1 MGKLLLVIV
10 ILGVAIY
17 LVVRMAELL
26 ASRRRARRGGGGGGS
41 LGRLKPTPRPSGPLG
56 PDDDPEFLRDLNRRK
71 RPKDAKDE

>member
-1 MGKLLLVIV
+1 MGKLLLVII

-17 LVVRMAELL
+17 LVVRMAELV
-26 ASRRRARRGGGGGGS
+26 ASRRRAQRGGGGGS